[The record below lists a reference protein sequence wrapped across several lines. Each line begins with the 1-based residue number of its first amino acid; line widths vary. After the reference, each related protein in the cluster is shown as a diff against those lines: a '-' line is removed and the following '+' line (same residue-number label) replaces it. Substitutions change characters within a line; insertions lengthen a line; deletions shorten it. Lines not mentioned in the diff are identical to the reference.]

1 MNHATPSK
9 ASTLVDQPRRDLLA
23 TLALA
28 GGLGAWP
35 AVRAQSFPNRP
46 IKVLLGIPAGGT
58 QDILT
63 RAIADAVRTSLG
75 PIIID
80 NRAGAAGRIAAEA
93 VKNAEP
99 DGHTLLLGPAS
110 VMAMFPS
117 AYAKLNYDPL
127 KDFAPIIN
135 AASFELAMCVHK
147 DVPANTLAEFVA
159 WAKAQ
164 GNKLSFASY
173 GAGTP
178 SHFLGEMLNRAAGLQ
193 MLHIP
198 YKGST
203 PARQDVMG
211 GNIPVYFDTVGGA
224 ISMLPTGR
232 VKVLATSGAKRSP
245 PMPGTP
251 CFAELGYK
259 DVVAS
264 AWFAYFAT
272 AKTPA
277 AVLDKLRTEFAK
289 AVNSREVRQ
298 QLLINGM
305 YPVGDGP
312 EALLKTLRDD
322 TARWAKIMKATNFVA
337 TE

>member
-1 MNHATPSK
+1 MQRRQLLQAAAGLSLPALAQAQTFPSK
-9 ASTLVDQPRRDLLA
+9 PIR
-23 TLALA
+23 
-28 GGLGAWP
+28 GLIG
-35 AVRAQSFPNRP
+35 V
-46 IKVLLGIPAGGT
+46 PAGGT

-63 RAIADAVRTSLG
+63 RAIADAARNTLG
-75 PIIID
+75 PIIIE
-80 NRAGAAGRIAAEA
+80 NKSGAAGRIAAET
-93 VKNAEP
+93 VKNADP
-99 DGHTLLLGPAS
+99 DGYTLLLGPAS

-117 AYAKLNYDPL
+117 AYKSLNYDPV

-135 AASFELAMCVHK
+135 AASFELAMVVHSG
-147 DVPANTLAEFVA
+147 VPVNTLAEFIT
-159 WAKAQ
+159 WTKTQ

-193 MLHIP
+193 MLHVA
-198 YKGST
+198 YRGST

-211 GNIPVYFDTVGGA
+211 GQIPVYFDTVGGA

-245 PMPGTP
+245 PLPSIPSFT
-251 CFAELGYK
+251 EQGYK

-264 AWFAYFAT
+264 AWFSYYAP
-272 AKTPA
+272 AKTPKP
-277 AVLDKLRTEFAK
+277 VLDKLRAEFAN
-289 AVNSREVRQ
+289 AVNSREVRT
-298 QLLINGM
+298 QLLLNGM

-312 EALLKTLRDD
+312 DALLKTMRED
-322 TARWAKIMKATNFVA
+322 TARWGQIMRATNFVA

>member
-1 MNHATPSK
+1 MNTSFLPCN
-9 ASTLVDQPRRDLLA
+9 RRA
-23 TLALA
+23 ALA
-28 GGLGAWP
+28 GIAGALVQPSW
-35 AVRAQSFPNRP
+35 AQTFPSKP
-46 IKVLLGIPAGGT
+46 IRVLIGVPAGGT

-63 RAIADAVRTSLG
+63 RAIADAVRNSLG

-80 NRAGAAGRIAAEA
+80 NRAGAAGRVAAET

-110 VMAMFPS
+110 VMAMFPH
-117 AYAKLNYDPL
+117 AYAKLNYDPV
-127 KDFAPIIN
+127 KDFAPIVN
-135 AASFELAMCVHK
+135 AASFELALCVHK
-147 DVPANTLAEFVA
+147 DVPANTLAEFIA

-164 GNKLSFASY
+164 GNRLSFASY

-193 MLHIP
+193 MVHVP

-232 VKVLATSGAKRSP
+232 VKVLATSGARRSP
-245 PMPGTP
+245 PMPGVP
-251 CFAELGYK
+251 CFVEAGYK

-264 AWFAYFAT
+264 AWFSYFAP
-272 AKTPA
+272 ARTPP
-277 AVLDKLRTEFAK
+277 AVLEKLRAEFSR

-298 QLLINGM
+298 QLLVNGM

-312 EALLKTLRDD
+312 EATLRTLREDS
-322 TARWAKIMKATNFVA
+322 ARWGRIMKATNFVA
-337 TE
+337 TDQ

>member
-1 MNHATPSK
+1 MNSTAPSPS
-9 ASTLVDQPRRDLLA
+9 APCFAGVQRRDFLLGM
-23 TLALA
+23 ALA
-28 GGLGAWP
+28 GGMAWP
-35 AVRAQSFPNRP
+35 TARAQSFPSKP
-46 IKVLLGIPAGGT
+46 IKVLIGVPAGGT

-63 RAIADAVRTSLG
+63 RAIADAARTSLG

-80 NRAGAAGRIAAEA
+80 NKSGAAGRIAAET

-117 AYAKLNYDPL
+117 AYPKLNYDPF
-127 KDFAPIIN
+127 KDFAPIVN

-147 DVPANTLAEFVA
+147 DVPANNLADFVT
-159 WAKAQ
+159 WAKSQ
-164 GNKLSFASY
+164 GDRVSFASY

-178 SHFLGEMLNRAAGLQ
+178 SHFLGEMLNRSAGLQ

-245 PMPGTP
+245 PMPDVPT
-251 CFAELGYK
+251 FSELGHK
-259 DVVAS
+259 EVVAS
-264 AWFAYFAT
+264 AWFSYYAP
-272 AKTPA
+272 AKTPP
-277 AVLDKLRTEFAK
+277 AVLEKLRTEFAK

-312 EALLKTLRDD
+312 DALLKTMRED
-322 TARWAKIMKATNFVA
+322 TVRWRNIMKATKFVA
-337 TE
+337 LD